1 MSEIDLSPFSDP
13 KGPRKYLRGPFSD
26 DTHTYATNGHILV
39 RVARRADVDENE
51 MTGRTK
57 RVTDLIDKC
66 PNEFVS
72 LAQYTLPDFD
82 MTPRTKMRYCDEC
95 GGSGH
100 EHDCPHCTCD
110 CEACDGAGK
119 YEETVTPKASVEVL
133 GSNFALNYIKTI
145 WALPNLT
152 VAISGDALVFRF
164 DGGDGVLMGLNSP
177 YDEHLGS
184 LQLKEA
190 VQ

>member
-13 KGPRKYLRGPFSD
+13 KDPRKYLRGPFSD

-82 MTPRTKMRYCDEC
+82 MTPRTEMRYCDEC

-100 EHDCPHCTCD
+100 EHDCPHCT

-133 GSNFALNYIKTI
+133 GSNFALNYIKAI

-152 VAISGDALVFRF
+152 AAISGDALVFRF
-164 DGGDGVLMGLNSP
+164 DGGDGALMGLRWARNTHFVLS
-177 YDEHLGS
+177 
-184 LQLKEA
+184 LKEA
-190 VQ
+190 AQ